1 MFWCKLKSLILK
13 AFNLSYQKK
22 TLSVTLGQSIINCIP
37 KGDKPRH
44 FLKNWRP
51 ISLLCVLYKLIST
64 VVANRLKTVLHYLI
78 WESQCGFMQ
87 GRYIGEVTRLIYD
100 IMNYTEKN
108 KIDGLLMLID
118 SEKAFDSISWSF
130 MFNVLEKLGFGQGFI
145 EWIKILNKNITASV
159 IQAGVKSE
167 FFKIERGC
175 KQGDPI
181 AAYLF
186 ILCTQIMTY
195 MITQNKEI
203 KGLIIANH
211 NIKLCQFADDTTLIL
226 NGSDQSLQAALNT
239 IEIFGSFS
247 GLKMNTTKT
256 KVISIGRKKHSR
268 DKLNVTSKLEWG
280 TNSFKLLGLQFSVDL
295 EKIPSMNYTCALEKA
310 RKLLLN
316 WNKRTFNSFR

>member
-1 MFWCKLKSLILK
+1 
-13 AFNLSYQKK
+13 
-22 TLSVTLGQSIINCIP
+22 
-37 KGDKPRH
+37 
-44 FLKNWRP
+44 
-51 ISLLCVLYKLIST
+51 
-64 VVANRLKTVLHYLI
+64 
-78 WESQCGFMQ
+78 
-87 GRYIGEVTRLIYD
+87 
-100 IMNYTEKN
+100 
-108 KIDGLLMLID
+108 MLID
-118 SEKAFDSISWSF
+118 FEKAFDSISWSF
-130 MFNVLEKLGFGQGFI
+130 MFNVLEKLGFGQGFT

-239 IEIFGSFS
+239 IKIFGSFS

-256 KVISIGRKKHSR
+256 KVIWIGRKKHSR
-268 DKLNVTSKLEWG
+268 DKLNVTSNLEWG
-280 TNSFKLLGLQFSVDL
+280 TNSFKLLGLIISQI
-295 EKIPSMNYTCALEKA
+295 K
-310 RKLLLN
+310 
-316 WNKRTFNSFR
+316 

>member
-1 MFWCKLKSLILK
+1 
-13 AFNLSYQKK
+13 
-22 TLSVTLGQSIINCIP
+22 
-37 KGDKPRH
+37 
-44 FLKNWRP
+44 
-51 ISLLCVLYKLIST
+51 
-64 VVANRLKTVLHYLI
+64 
-78 WESQCGFMQ
+78 
-87 GRYIGEVTRLIYD
+87 
-100 IMNYTEKN
+100 
-108 KIDGLLMLID
+108 
-118 SEKAFDSISWSF
+118 
-130 MFNVLEKLGFGQGFI
+130 MFNVLEKIGFGQGFI

-175 KQGDPI
+175 KQGNPI

-256 KVISIGRKKHSR
+256 KVVWIGRKKHSR

-280 TNSFKLLGLQFSVDL
+280 TNSFKLLA
-295 EKIPSMNYTCALEKA
+295 C
-310 RKLLLN
+310 
-316 WNKRTFNSFR
+316 SFQLTWKKSHL

>member
-1 MFWCKLKSLILK
+1 
-13 AFNLSYQKK
+13 
-22 TLSVTLGQSIINCIP
+22 
-37 KGDKPRH
+37 
-44 FLKNWRP
+44 
-51 ISLLCVLYKLIST
+51 
-64 VVANRLKTVLHYLI
+64 
-78 WESQCGFMQ
+78 
-87 GRYIGEVTRLIYD
+87 
-100 IMNYTEKN
+100 
-108 KIDGLLMLID
+108 
-118 SEKAFDSISWSF
+118 

-203 KGLIIANH
+203 KRLIIANH
-211 NIKLCQFADDTTLIL
+211 NIKLCQFADDATLIL

-256 KVISIGRKKHSR
+256 KVVWIGRKKHSR
-268 DKLNVTSKLEWG
+268 YKLNITSKLEWG
-280 TNSFKLLGLQFSVDL
+280 TNTFKLLGLQFSVDL

-310 RKLLLN
+310 KKLLLN
-316 WNKRTFNSFR
+316 WNKRTLTPLGKITVIKTFILHSSFISFQIFLYQTEIL